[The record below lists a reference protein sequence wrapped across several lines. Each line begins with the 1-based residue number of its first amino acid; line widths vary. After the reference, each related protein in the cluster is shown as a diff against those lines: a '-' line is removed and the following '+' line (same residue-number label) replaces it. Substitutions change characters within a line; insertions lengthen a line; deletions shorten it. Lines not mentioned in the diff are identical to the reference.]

1 MTGSTAP
8 WFALATYAE
17 AEGRE
22 RVALVSGE
30 PDDAAYVLPLE
41 VAVAAYQETTG
52 EKLPRVPADIS
63 VLRLLQGWAS
73 SLPFLRKLAAFVS
86 DQEAAGP
93 LRGQALAQPH
103 LLAPIPWPGKLV
115 NVGLNYYEH
124 AEEMGFTIDPATFVP
139 NFFTKGDRTC
149 IIGPSQAIKASS
161 PYVDWEGELALVVG
175 RKARNV
181 APEHASDYIAGYT
194 LHNDVT
200 DRRAMARPDG
210 SLDFYGGK
218 SRETFAPLGPWLVP
232 KEFLPD
238 PGHLRIRLL
247 HNGRVMQDMNTSGM
261 MWGAE
266 RCLAYLSTISTLLP
280 GDIIALGTGSGTG
293 WTTGAP
299 EPKTVPSIVA
309 HMESGGGVFLRSGDV
324 VTVEAEG
331 IGKLE
336 NRVE

>member
-1 MTGSTAP
+1 MTGSTAS

-17 AEGRE
+17 TEGRE
-22 RVALVSGE
+22 KVALVTGD
-30 PDDAAYVLPLE
+30 PDLNPSLFPLE
-41 VAVAAYQETTG
+41 EVVAAYQEATG

-73 SLPFLRKLAAFVS
+73 SLPFLRKLVAFL
-86 DQEAAGP
+86 DEE
-93 LRGQALAQPH
+93 QPTGRIH
-103 LLAPIPWPGKLV
+103 TQLLVQPRLLAPIPWPGKLV
-115 NVGLNYYEH
+115 NVGLNYFEH
-124 AEEMGFTIDPATFVP
+124 AEEMGFSIDPAKFVP

-181 APEHASDYIAGYT
+181 RKEEASDYIAGYT

-200 DRRAMARPDG
+200 DRRAMSRPDG
-210 SLDFYGGK
+210 SLDFFGGK

-232 KEFLPD
+232 KEFIAD
-238 PGHLRIRLL
+238 PGHLRIRLFL
-247 HNGRVMQDMNTSGM
+247 NGEVKQDMNTSGM
-261 MWGAE
+261 VWSAE
-266 RCLAYLSTISTLLP
+266 QCLAYVSTITTLLP

-293 WTTGAP
+293 WTSGAP

-309 HMESGGGVFLRSGDV
+309 HMESGGGVFLRGGDV

-331 IGKLE
+331 IGRLE